1 MDLFTT
7 VNQELFT
14 HKEIVSV
21 SPEYISETKDNR
33 AGDSDTYLEKKKKK
47 TGITKSKSL
56 FNIAVQTKSCLDIF
70 VKLRDIL
77 ALKNNNQTKIVIF

>member
-33 AGDSDTYLEKKKKK
+33 AGDSDTYLEKKK

>member
-33 AGDSDTYLEKKKKK
+33 AGDSDTYLEKKKQ
-47 TGITKSKSL
+47 
-56 FNIAVQTKSCLDIF
+56 NW
-70 VKLRDIL
+70 
-77 ALKNNNQTKIVIF
+77 NN